1 MSQLPDGLAE
11 LADHYGIAREF
22 WDWKGRHTLIP
33 AETIIHV
40 LGALGVTAET
50 QEDRDAARAR
60 LHEVYW
66 RRVLPPCTVVV
77 EGDVTRIPVHVPAG
91 TSVGVQVL
99 LESGERRSL
108 GQVDNDLP
116 DVETSTGIRGEATFV
131 VPEDLPLGYHTLIA
145 SGEEG
150 VSQASLIV
158 TPRFVGFP
166 LAMRDER
173 IWGYATQLYSV
184 RSRKSWG
191 LGDLTDLADLITWS
205 GTRQFAGYVLVN
217 PLHAAEPTAPMEPS
231 PYLPASRRF
240 MNPIYIRP
248 ESIPEFADLDPVA
261 RTRIRRMRT
270 QLEKDSNPA
279 VIDRNS
285 AWLAKREALELV
297 HAVGRRA
304 ARDIAFDDFRY
315 REGSALRNFAV
326 WSVLSEEFG
335 TNWMEWPQAYRSP
348 GTPEV
353 LDYAAAHAGRIE
365 FYEWLQWIAH
375 TQVSAAQTVAR
386 EVGMRVGVVTDLAVG
401 VSASGAETWMM
412 RDLFADGIH
421 VGAPP
426 DQYNQAGQDWGQPP
440 WRPDRLEEVAYAP
453 FRAMV
458 AATLRRVGG
467 VRIDHIIGLFRLWWV
482 PQGLGPKFG
491 TYVRNNH
498 EALVGIL
505 ALEAH
510 RAQALVVGEDLGT
523 VEPWV
528 RDYLARRG
536 ILGTSVLWFEADEHG
551 RPLAADRWREYCMA
565 SVTTHD
571 LPPTL
576 GYLAGD
582 HVRLRD
588 DLGLLTEPLEEELTA
603 ARGEQAGWLEQL
615 LDRGLLTHEHREDP
629 EQVMLALHRYLRLT
643 PSKVLQAALVDAVG
657 ERRAQN
663 QPGTH
668 NEYPNWR
675 IPLADSSGE
684 PIWLEDIFS
693 AELPRRLAAVMNGL
707 ERQPH
712 SRWDPDAD
720 A

>member
-1 MSQLPDGLAE
+1 MNELPEGLAE
-11 LADHYGIAREF
+11 LADDYGIAREF

-33 AETIIHV
+33 AETIITV
-40 LGALGVTAET
+40 LGALGVAAGTQAE
-50 QEDRDAARAR
+50 RDEARAR
-60 LHEVYW
+60 RHQDYW
-66 RRVLPPCTVVV
+66 RRVLPPCTVIR
-77 EGDVTRIPVHVPAG
+77 EGEVKSFPVHVPAG
-91 TSVGVQVL
+91 TSVDVQVV
-99 LESGERRSL
+99 LESGERRPL
-108 GQVDNDLP
+108 GQTDNQVP
-116 DVETSTGIRGEATFV
+116 DTQIDGAPRGEATFV
-131 VPEDLPLGYHTLIA
+131 VPEDIPLGYHTLVA
-145 SGEEG
+145 TGTEG

-158 TPRFVGFP
+158 TPRFLGFP
-166 LAMRDER
+166 AAMRDER

-184 RSRKSWG
+184 RSERSWG
-191 LGDLTDLADLITWS
+191 MGDLTDLADLITWS
-205 GTRQFAGYVLVN
+205 GTRQFAGYVLIN

-240 MNPIYIRP
+240 VNPIYIHP
-248 ESIPEFADLDPVA
+248 ESVPEFADLDPNA
-261 RTRIRRMRT
+261 RQRIRRMRAT
-270 QLEKDSNPA
+270 LAKDSDPS
-279 VIDRNS
+279 VIDRNGS
-285 AWLAKREALELV
+285 WLAKREALELV
-297 HAVGRRA
+297 FGVGRRA

-326 WSVLSEEFG
+326 WSVLSEQFG
-335 TNWMEWPQAYRSP
+335 TNWQEWPEEFRSP
-348 GTPEV
+348 SSPAV
-353 LDYAAAHAGRIE
+353 LDHAAAHAGRVE

-375 TQVSAAQTVAR
+375 TQLSAAQTVAQ

-401 VSASGAETWMM
+401 VSGSGAETWMM
-412 RDLFADGIH
+412 RDLFAEGMH

-491 TYVRNNH
+491 TYVRTNH
-498 EALVGIL
+498 EAMVGIL

-528 RDYLARRG
+528 RDYLRDRG
-536 ILGTSVLWFEADEHG
+536 ILGTSVLWFESDEHG
-551 RPLAADRWREYCMA
+551 GPLDAERWREYCMA

-588 DLGLLTEPLEEELTA
+588 DLGLLTEPLGDELAA
-603 ARGEQAGWLEQL
+603 ARAEQAAWLQQLQDHGL
-615 LDRGLLTHEHREDP
+615 LDEQDRDDP
-629 EQVMLALHRYLRLT
+629 EEVMLALHRYLRRT

-657 ERRAQN
+657 ERVAQN

-675 IPLADSSGE
+675 IPLRDATGE
-684 PIWLEDIFS
+684 LVQLEDIFT

-712 SRWDPDAD
+712 SRWSGE
-720 A
+720 